1 MSDAIASECIAI
13 IIHCGLLDNRSLQP
27 NLGTVTHFLVMMMM
41 LILISLSKR
50 NGIIKLDDTSPTR
63 SVGIILVY
71 CGILLHHKVLFL
83 KGRTGGGKD
92 V

>member
-1 MSDAIASECIAI
+1 MSDAIAYECIAI

-27 NLGTVTHFLVMMMM
+27 NLETVTHFLVMIMMM
-41 LILISLSKR
+41 ILISLSKR
-50 NGIIKLDDTSPTR
+50 NGR
-63 SVGIILVY
+63 SMGMILVY
-71 CGILLHHKVLFL
+71 CGILLHRKALFL

>member
-1 MSDAIASECIAI
+1 MTRNKVFFFSLFMSDAIASECIAI

-27 NLGTVTHFLVMMMM
+27 NGTVTHFLEM
-41 LILISLSKR
+41 
-50 NGIIKLDDTSPTR
+50 
-63 SVGIILVY
+63 Y

-92 V
+92 F